1 MKRCGIF
8 IFIWFCL
15 FASKSFASEYT
26 ITCVENDDRRFTVN
40 YIVNETNKTIFM
52 KNSFNPQSGQKWET
66 NEYLDIIEWR
76 KNRIILAKHN
86 FALDGI
92 PTAIL
97 FNLNLKKSFNVGFY
111 ADQVPFVTS
120 RTCF

>member
-40 YIVNETNKTIFM
+40 YIVNETSKTIFM
-52 KNSFNPQSGQKWET
+52 KNSFNPKSGQKWET
-66 NEYLDIIEWR
+66 NKYLDIIEWR
-76 KNRIILAKHN
+76 KNKIILAKHN

-97 FNLNLKKSFNVGFY
+97 FNLKLKKSFNVGFY